1 MPESPDNIDR
11 ALRSLAHDGWNDPTH
26 QHNLEQELARM
37 HATRLDPTRPRPLR
51 KLVIVALVLLIG
63 GSATGGTY
71 AWLNRVHLYD
81 FEVRRGDEVIGS
93 PRVIVSRGQ
102 TASVSIGADDA
113 SKSFTILIDFEGTT
127 TLIGPPDL
135 VMDVV
140 VEEVEIDR

>member
-1 MPESPDNIDR
+1 MPDSADHVDR
-11 ALRSLAHDGWNDPTH
+11 ALQSLSDVGWDDPAHQRH
-26 QHNLEQELARM
+26 LEQELTRM
-37 HATRLDPTRPRPLR
+37 HTTRLDTARPRRLR
-51 KLVIVALVLLIG
+51 KLAIIALLLLIG

-102 TASVSIGADDA
+102 TASVSIGAEDA
-113 SKSFTILIDFEGTT
+113 SKSFTILIDFDGTT

-140 VEEVEIDR
+140 VVAVEIDR